1 MKHNAWRHD
10 PAAYTAAGPLAARWA
25 DVDTRRHVNNIAV
38 YGLHLEARWRWLL
51 AVAGEQAFAR
61 NAVWLR
67 PQHCV
72 TEFWHECHYPAP
84 VLAGTRLTLLD
95 NHRLHLA
102 TALWQ
107 QGPAVGAQHST
118 LAAWAPDGQLLQPL
132 PAALAE
138 RLRAHVQ
145 AVAEGESEGE
155 GEGDRPDA
163 PQPHPLPQLP
173 VGADRIGHYPQQAML
188 ASRYGDLDAD
198 GGSSE
203 AAVMRAIEQA
213 RAATLQTAWAAAG
226 GVPERDWVSLVVA
239 RIALHWAHHGAPPP
253 RWRLAG
259 AVQHIGRSSTVLR
272 VAVFDD
278 PVDTDADNATPP
290 TLQAMAD
297 CVMVYTRPEDA
308 AVAPLPEALRHA
320 LAGLAWRGA

>member
-1 MKHNAWRHD
+1 MKHHAWRHD

-38 YGLHLEARWRWLL
+38 YGLHHEARWRWLL
-51 AVAGEQAFAR
+51 AVAGEQAFPQ
-61 NAVWLR
+61 NTVWLR
-67 PQHCV
+67 PQHGV

-84 VLAGTRLTLLD
+84 VLAGTRLTRLD
-95 NHRLHLA
+95 SHRLQLA

-107 QGPAVGAQHST
+107 QGRAVGAQHST
-118 LAAWAPDGQLLQPL
+118 LAAWAPGGQLLQPL
-132 PAALAE
+132 PTALAG

-145 AVAEGESEGE
+145 AVAEG
-155 GEGDRPDA
+155 DHPDA
-163 PQPHPLPQLP
+163 PEPPPASPMP
-173 VGADRIGHYPQQAML
+173 VGADQIGHYPQQATL

-213 RAATLQTAWAAAG
+213 RAATLQAAWAAAG

-259 AVQHIGRSSTVLR
+259 AVLHIGRSSTVLR
-272 VAVFDD
+272 VAVFND
-278 PVDTDADNATPP
+278 PIDTDADNATPP

-297 CVMVYTRPEDA
+297 CVMVYTRPE
-308 AVAPLPEALRHA
+308 
-320 LAGLAWRGA
+320 